1 MSQAKVIKL
10 RLSLMGRPIKTY
22 TFDLPLITV
31 GRDPSADISLENPG
45 VSREHFRL
53 ERLPDETYQV
63 VDLGSANGTQVNDRN
78 VNIAPLRENDVIR
91 FGKYTLWV
99 SYDQDRRATTE
110 PRPHSTGVPQD
121 TVVLSRE
128 ELSQVVASQRK
139 KEVDPPLPAPR
150 SAPMATSRSMPPTP
164 PAPSR
169 EGATSTFAIVLAFM
183 GGAAFGLAAMWLALS
198 R

>member
-10 RLSLMGRPIKTY
+10 RLSLMGRPLNTY
-22 TFDLPLITV
+22 TYDKPVIMV
-31 GRDPSADISLENPG
+31 GRDPNADISLENPG

-78 VNIAPLRENDVIR
+78 INIAPLRENDVIR

-99 SYDQDRRATTE
+99 SYDQDRR
-110 PRPHSTGVPQD
+110 STADAKPAQS
-121 TVVLSRE
+121 TMAQNTMVLSRE
-128 ELSQVVASQRK
+128 ELSHVVATQRK
-139 KEVDPPLPAPR
+139 KEDEGPPLPVAAPAAR
-150 SAPMATSRSMPPTP
+150 STQD
-164 PAPSR
+164 PAPAGRAPQR
-169 EGATSTFAIVLAFM
+169 EVASSAFAIFLAFM

>member
-22 TFDLPLITV
+22 TFDLPVITV

-53 ERLPDETYQV
+53 ERLADETYQV

-78 VNIAPLRENDVIR
+78 VNVAPLRENDVIR

-99 SYDQDRRATTE
+99 SYDQDRRN
-110 PRPHSTGVPQD
+110 TGERQAGAQVPQD
-121 TVVLSRE
+121 TVVLSRD
-128 ELSQVVASQRK
+128 ELTQVVASQRK
-139 KEVDPPLPAPR
+139 KEVEAPPSAPASSPASAGGPAP
-150 SAPMATSRSMPPTP
+150 AAA

-169 EGATSTFAIVLAFM
+169 EPASPAFAIVLAFM

>member
-22 TFDLPLITV
+22 TFDLPVITV

-53 ERLPDETYQV
+53 ERLADETYQV

-78 VNIAPLRENDVIR
+78 VNVAPLRENDVIR

-99 SYDQDRRATTE
+99 SYDQDRR
-110 PRPHSTGVPQD
+110 STGERPATPGHAQD
-121 TVVLSRE
+121 TVVMSRE
-128 ELSQVVASQRK
+128 ELSHVVASQRK
-139 KEVDPPLPAPR
+139 KEVDPPPMPASNPALPSGTAPAVASEPAR
-150 SAPMATSRSMPPTP
+150 EMNTS
-164 PAPSR
+164 
-169 EGATSTFAIVLAFM
+169 STFAIVLAFM
-183 GGAAFGLAAMWLALS
+183 GGAAFGLAARWLALS